1 MPLWGTPRRR
11 PRAPALF
18 ALVLAA
24 ACGGDGP
31 SIPRPRPEDNPEPV
45 AVFVTPAEVPFGTT
59 ELTVSVAGGGFVRS
73 SVVRVRGASRPTTY
87 VSETEVRAAL
97 TAADL
102 AEPGPVPVTV
112 FNPTPG
118 GGVSDAVT
126 FVVANPAPTLTALTP
141 AFVLTGGAGA
151 TVSLTGTG
159 FVRQSSVVVGHL
171 ERPATYVSPTEL
183 RFTLSAADV
192 AAAQAMEIR
201 VRTPSPGG
209 GTSGAL
215 PFEVRAPAPAITSL
229 ETAQT
234 LAGSSGMVL
243 RVNGTGFAAS
253 SVVRFAGAPRPTR
266 WVSATRL
273 EATLTELDLRAVGS
287 YEVTVATPGPG
298 GGVSNAAE
306 LRVVHSVPVI
316 ELLPTGGASAG
327 RGGFS
332 LMVHGRGFAAGT
344 VVRWNGAPRPTTYLS
359 GTRVMAQISA
369 ADVASTGT
377 GRVTVQ
383 NPAPGGGTSAAVSV
397 RVRNVPAAAVTSSRV
412 VEVPAGAVVWSAAT
426 GRLYASVPGSAPSH
440 ANHVVAIDPATG
452 AVTGSVAVGPDPGA
466 MAISDDGQVLY
477 VALRGA
483 TTIRRVAA
491 ASLAAG
497 PEFAAHG
504 PVEEI
509 AVMPGRSGTVAVSVQ
524 GQVCLYDDGV
534 PRPRCTHGSNTIAF
548 GESAAVLYG
557 HDNESSG
564 FEFRTLGVVPD
575 GLEVVKATFRA
586 FFGYDD
592 RIHYAA
598 GRVYSEFGPVADAA
612 AHVQVGVVGSPG
624 EGIAALP
631 DAELG
636 RVFVLRPESAS
647 IEVYDI
653 NHFASLGSIPVGPFN
668 VEHPAVKL
676 IRLVRWGTDGL
687 AFRDGEKI
695 HILRTPIAGP

>member
-11 PRAPALF
+11 PRAPALL

-24 ACGGDGP
+24 ACGGGDGP
-31 SIPRPRPEDNPEPV
+31 SIPRPEPEDNPEPV
-45 AVFVTPAEVPFGTT
+45 AVFVTPAEVPFGTAEVEIT
-59 ELTVSVAGGGFVRS
+59 VAGGGFVRS

-87 VSETEVRAAL
+87 VSETQLRAAV

-118 GGVSDAVT
+118 GGVSEPVT
-126 FVVANPAPTLTALTP
+126 FVVANPAPTLTAVTP
-141 AFVLTGGAGA
+141 AFVLTGSAGA
-151 TVSLTGTG
+151 TVTVTGTA
-159 FVRQSSVVVGHL
+159 FVRQSSIVIDHL

-183 RFTLSAADV
+183 RVTLTAADV
-192 AAAQAMEIR
+192 AAARAMELK
-201 VRTPSPGG
+201 VRTPPPGG

-229 ETAQT
+229 ETAQAA
-234 LAGSSGMVL
+234 AGSPGMVL
-243 RVNGTGFAAS
+243 RINGTGFVANS
-253 SVVRFAGAPRPTR
+253 QVRFAGAPRPTNR
-266 WVSATRL
+266 VSATRL
-273 EATLTELDLRAVGS
+273 EATLTELDLRDAGR
-287 YEVTVATPGPG
+287 YEVTVATPAPG

-306 LRVVHSVPVI
+306 LRVTHAVPTI
-316 ELLPTGGASAG
+316 TLLPTRGASAG
-327 RGGFS
+327 RGGFT
-332 LMVHGRGFAAGT
+332 LMVHGTGFAAGT
-344 VVRWNGAPRPTTYLS
+344 VVRWNGANRPTTYLG

-377 GRVTVQ
+377 GRVTVH
-383 NPAPGGGTSAAVSV
+383 NPAPGGGTSAAATV
-397 RVRNVPAAAVTSSRV
+397 RVRNVPAATVTSSRE
-412 VEVPAGAVVWSAAT
+412 VEIPAGAVVWSAAT

-452 AVTGSVAVGPDPGA
+452 AVTGSVAVGPDPGV

-491 ASLAAG
+491 ATLAAG

-524 GQVCLYDDGV
+524 GQVCLYDEGV
-534 PRPRCTHGSNTIAF
+534 PRPRCTQGSNTIAF
-548 GESAAVLYG
+548 GESAGVLYG
-557 HDNESSG
+557 HNNESSEFG
-564 FEFRTLGVVPD
+564 FRTLGVVPD
-575 GLEVVKATFRA
+575 GLDVVRVTDRA

-598 GRVYSEFGPVADAA
+598 GRVYSEFGPVADAG
-612 AHVQVGVVGSPG
+612 AHVQVGVAGPQG
-624 EGIAALP
+624 EGLAALP

-636 RVFVLRPESAS
+636 RVFILQRFS

-653 NHFASLGSIPVGPFN
+653 NHFALLGSIPLSGFHD
-668 VEHPAVKL
+668 EHPGVKL

-695 HILRTPIAGP
+695 HILRSPIAGP